1 MMQENRK
8 TKLQT
13 ALNESKKGAHMD
25 KAFFR
30 PFWIQLA
37 KGITGHFGENCEV
50 VIHDLTEDEEHT
62 IIYIENGHVTGRKV
76 GDGPSRVVLE
86 SRNKKPEELTDR
98 INYLTQTEDGRML
111 KSTTIYI
118 RDNDDKVVGIFAI
131 NYDITSFIMMDYS
144 LKSLIQ
150 TKDENPEKI
159 TKGVNG
165 LLNEL
170 IEQSVKIVNKPVAQM
185 NREDKIKA
193 IKFLQD
199 KGAFLITKSGDK
211 VSKYFGIS
219 KFTLYNYI
227 DVKENG
233 KA

>member
-1 MMQENRK
+1 MMDS
-8 TKLQT
+8 TFL
-13 ALNESKKGAHMD
+13 M
-25 KAFFR
+25 
-30 PFWIQLA
+30 PFWVQLA
-37 KGITGHFGENCEV
+37 KGITGQFGENCEV

-62 IIYIENGHVTGRKV
+62 IVYIENGHVTGRKV
-76 GDGPSRVVLE
+76 GDGSSRVVFE
-86 SRNKKPEELTDR
+86 ARNKKPEELKDR
-98 INYLTQTEDGRML
+98 ISYLTQTEDGRVL

-118 RDNDDKVVGIFAI
+118 RDNNDKVIGIFAI
-131 NYDITSFIMMDYS
+131 NYDITNLVMMDYT
-144 LKSLIQ
+144 LKGLISA
-150 TKDENPEKI
+150 KEGNEEPEKI

-170 IEQSVKIVNKPVAQM
+170 IEESVKLVNKPVSQM

-193 IKFLQD
+193 IRFLQE

-211 VSKYFGIS
+211 VSKFFGIS

-233 KA
+233 KQDI

>member
-1 MMQENRK
+1 
-8 TKLQT
+8 
-13 ALNESKKGAHMD
+13 MD
-25 KAFFR
+25 KTFFM
-30 PFWIQLA
+30 PFWVQLA
-37 KGITGHFGENCEV
+37 KGITGHFGDNCEV

-62 IIYIENGHVTGRKV
+62 IVFIENGHVTGRKV
-76 GDGPSRVVLE
+76 GDGSSRVVFE
-86 SRNKKPEELTDR
+86 ARNKTPEELEDR
-98 INYLTQTEDGRML
+98 INYLTQTEGGRVL
-111 KSTTIYI
+111 KSSTIYI
-118 RDNDDKVVGIFAI
+118 RDNTGKVVGIFAI
-131 NYDITSFIMMDYS
+131 NYDITNLMMADYT
-144 LKSLIQ
+144 LKSLIS
-150 TKDENPEKI
+150 TKNDSEEPEKI

-165 LLNEL
+165 LLHEL
-170 IEQSVKIVNKPVAQM
+170 IEESVHLVNKPVAQM

-233 KA
+233 K

>member
-1 MMQENRK
+1 
-8 TKLQT
+8 
-13 ALNESKKGAHMD
+13 MD

-30 PFWIQLA
+30 PFWVQLA

-50 VIHDLTEDEEHT
+50 VIHDLTEDTEHT
-62 IIYIENGHVTGRKV
+62 IIFIENGHVTGRKV
-76 GDGPSRVVLE
+76 GDGSSRVVLE
-86 SRNKKPEELTDR
+86 AHSKKPEELEDR

-131 NYDITSFIMMDYS
+131 NYDITNLIMMDYS
-144 LKSLIQ
+144 LKSLIA
-150 TKDENPEKI
+150 TKDEKEAPEKI

-165 LLNEL
+165 LLSEL
-170 IEQSVKIVNKPVAQM
+170 IEQSVKLVNKPVSQM

-233 KA
+233 K

>member
-1 MMQENRK
+1 MNKRQ
-8 TKLQT
+8 
-13 ALNESKKGAHMD
+13 ALNDYQEGVYMD
-25 KAFFR
+25 KAFNQ

-50 VIHDLTEDEEHT
+50 VIHDLTENEEHT

-76 GDGPSRVVLE
+76 GDGPSHIVLE
-86 SRNKKPEELTDR
+86 SLNKKPEELKDR

-118 RDNDDKVVGIFAI
+118 RDNDGKVIGIFAI
-131 NYDITSFIMMDYS
+131 NYDITNFIMMDYS
-144 LKSLIQ
+144 LKSLIG
-150 TKDENPEKI
+150 TNDEKPEKI
-159 TKGVNG
+159 TRDVNS
-165 LLNEL
+165 LLDDL
-170 IEQSVKIVNKPVAQM
+170 IKQSVKMVNKPVSQM
-185 NREDKIKA
+185 NREDKIRA
-193 IKFLQD
+193 VRFLQD

-233 KA
+233 KD